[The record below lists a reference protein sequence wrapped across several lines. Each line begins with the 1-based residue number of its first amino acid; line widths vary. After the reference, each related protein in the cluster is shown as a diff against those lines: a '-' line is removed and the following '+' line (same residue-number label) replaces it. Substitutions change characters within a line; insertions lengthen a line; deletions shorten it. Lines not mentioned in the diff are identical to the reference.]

1 MNYRPTK
8 SSVERFFVAV
18 SVSLYAYYLGNGHSQ
33 SIHKH
38 HHALNLVHALEHTRV
53 RHIRAAAFTAVRNEV
68 CHRDHRRIERGEIL
82 LLVVQLRA
90 LLLA

>member
-38 HHALNLVHALEHTRV
+38 HHALNLVHALEHPSV
-53 RHIRAAAFTAVRNEV
+53 RHIRAAAFALVG
-68 CHRDHRRIERGEIL
+68 DEIGDGHG
-82 LLVVQLRA
+82 R
-90 LLLA
+90 